1 MNTVNIVANFVA
13 GNEVLAYFLIFLGI
27 IIEGE
32 VVVLFAGILAHLGGL
47 SIIAA
52 FFVGVLGIAS
62 KSYLGYYLGVYL
74 HNKYPHNRFFR
85 YIETKIMYFLPHFKD
100 RPFWSIFW
108 SKFIYGINHFAIV
121 LAGYLKINFKTY
133 FKAEFSSSMVW
144 LVEFLSLGY
153 FFSYAAIGYS
163 KDIRKFSIIILGFI
177 IAFMLFERFITFIY
191 ELFKAKD
198 PK

>member
-1 MNTVNIVANFVA
+1 MNTVNLVANFVA

-47 SIIAA
+47 NIIPC
-52 FFVGVLGIAS
+52 FIVGVFGIAS
-62 KSYLGYYLGVYL
+62 KSYLGYYLGIFL

-85 YIETKIMYFLPHFKD
+85 YIESKILYFLPHFKD
-100 RPFWSIFW
+100 RPFWSVFL

-133 FKAEFSSSMVW
+133 LLFAVRNQETRS
-144 LVEFLSLGY
+144 Y
-153 FFSYAAIGYS
+153 FFGQTAYTIPILRS
-163 KDIRKFSIIILGFI
+163 K
-177 IAFMLFERFITFIY
+177 
-191 ELFKAKD
+191 
-198 PK
+198 